1 MEKSLQ
7 KISIGKGEVAVKE
20 YAGKRVVTFKDID
33 NCHSRA
39 EGTARKRFND
49 NKQHFI
55 EGIDYFKV
63 KCSEVRPFFGQT
75 PPNGFNPNADIT
87 LITESGYLMLVKSF
101 TDDLAWD
108 VQRELVNRYF
118 VQEHRTGGKTSE
130 MQTAEIIRMA
140 VTAAVETVT
149 RILPTIMQY
158 SGQAAAKPEGVRVR
172 MIDVSCPQTQGKLEG
187 FPPEIV
193 EEVNRLFENMIR
205 QQSINFSYVARFCT
219 ANGYPISNVAVKNY
233 YDRHFK

>member
-7 KISIGKGEVAVKE
+7 KVQIGNGEIAVKE

-33 NCHSRA
+33 NCHGRP
-39 EGTARKRFND
+39 EGTASRNFRSNRE
-49 NKQHFI
+49 HFI
-55 EGIDYFKV
+55 EGEDYFYV
-63 KCSEVRPFFGQT
+63 DLTDNEIRRQFGA
-75 PPNGFNPNADIT
+75 GKNAGRTIV
-87 LITESGYLMLVKSF
+87 LLTESGYLMLVKSF

-118 VQEHRTGGKTSE
+118 VQEHRAGGKTSE
-130 MQTAEIIRMA
+130 MQTAEIIQMA
-140 VTAAVETVT
+140 VTAAIETVT

-158 SGQAAAKPEGVRVR
+158 SGQAAAKPESVRVR

>member
-7 KISIGKGEVAVKE
+7 KVQIGNGEVAVKE

-33 NCHSRA
+33 SCHGRP
-39 EGTARKRFND
+39 EGTASRNFRSNRE
-49 NKQHFI
+49 HFI
-55 EGIDYFKV
+55 EGEDYFKI
-63 KCSEVRPFFGQT
+63 T
-75 PPNGFNPNADIT
+75 PDEFRRTMGSMDKRQQNDIT
-87 LITESGYLMLVKSF
+87 LLTESGYLMLVKSF
-101 TDDLAWD
+101 TDALAWD

-118 VQEHRTGGKTSE
+118 VQEHRAGGKTSE
-130 MQTAEIIRMA
+130 MQTAKIIQMA

-158 SGQAAAKPEGVRVR
+158 SGQAAAKPEGVKVR